1 MGGFIIKRL
10 LISLPILLVITILLF
25 GLLQLTPG
33 DPLDALVP
41 PDQTLSPAQREAI
54 RHEYGLDQPTP
65 VRYFYWLV
73 NTLQGNLGYRSK
85 NFEPVIQAIGS
96 HVGPT
101 LLLMGVALTTGV
113 LLGIVFGVI
122 SALKQYSWLDL
133 IMTLSAFLGIS
144 IPAFLAGLIG
154 LYVFALQLHWFPAG
168 GFATPGQPASV
179 TDIAY
184 HLILPG
190 FILSIFFIASIMRYT
205 RSAMLE
211 VLSQDYMRT
220 AQAKGLAHRVV
231 VIRHGLRNALLPVV
245 TIIGVNVANLL
256 GGAVFIETIFSWPGM
271 GQLFLDG
278 VESRDYP
285 LIMGLTLVL
294 AITILLA
301 NLLTDVAYGIID
313 PRIRYR

>member
-1 MGGFIIKRL
+1 MGRYIIKRL
-10 LISLPILLVITILLF
+10 LISLPILLVISILIF
-25 GLLQLTPG
+25 GLLLITPG
-33 DPLDALVP
+33 DPLDAYIP
-41 PDQTLSPAQREAI
+41 PDQTISPEQRQAL
-54 RHEYGLDQPTP
+54 RHELGLDQAAP

-73 NTLQGNLGYRSK
+73 NTVQGNLGYRTK
-85 NFEPVIQAIGS
+85 NFEPVAQAIGS
-96 HVGPT
+96 HIGPT
-101 LLLMGVALTTGV
+101 LLLMGMALTIGIS
-113 LLGIVFGVI
+113 LGINFGVV
-122 SALKQYSWLDL
+122 SALKQYTWLDL
-133 IMTLSAFLGIS
+133 LLTLGAFLGIS
-144 IPAFLAGLIG
+144 MPAFLAGLIG
-154 LYVFALQLHWFPAG
+154 LYVFSLVLKWFPAG
-168 GFATPGQPASV
+168 GFATAGQPSSAG
-179 TDIAY
+179 DILY

-190 FILSIFFIASIMRYT
+190 FILSIFYIASIMRYT

-220 AQAKGLAHRVV
+220 ARAKGLSSRVV
-231 VIRHGLRNALLPVV
+231 VTRHALRNALLPVV

-256 GGAVFIETIFSWPGM
+256 GGAVFMETIFSWPGM

-285 LIMGLTLVL
+285 LIMGMTLIL